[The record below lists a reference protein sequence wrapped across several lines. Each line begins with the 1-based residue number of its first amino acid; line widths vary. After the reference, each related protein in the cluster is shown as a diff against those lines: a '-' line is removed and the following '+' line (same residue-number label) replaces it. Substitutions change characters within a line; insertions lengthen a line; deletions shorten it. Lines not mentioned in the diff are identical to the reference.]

1 MATDQVEAPPRE
13 RLGADFWKFW
23 AGQSIS
29 NLGSSFTFFALPLL
43 VYELTGSAINLA
55 LTTASEFVPYLLFGL
70 IIGAWTDRLDRKKLM
85 IGADILR
92 ALFISTIPLLSL
104 AGALRV
110 EWIYAVGFINSTLTI
125 FFDSS
130 QWAAIPNIVGK
141 DELVTANGRI
151 QASLSGA
158 QIAGP
163 IVAGALV
170 AVLAIEDVMYFDA
183 LTFVLSA
190 LSLWLIR
197 CRFNPEEGHEK
208 EPTTVR
214 QEVREG
220 LTYVLRHPVLRNISL
235 MMAIY
240 NLIGTTVFTQ
250 LVLFADVRLG
260 ASESQT
266 ALLFSSSAAGMMVL
280 GLLAGRIRKRWSFS
294 KVALTALVIDGLM
307 ILVFSQMRQFW
318 IALPIYGVGAG
329 FGILFNIQTISLRQ
343 AIVPNNMM
351 GRIMSIAGVLAW
363 SAIPVGA
370 YLGGV
375 IIEATNDVALVYAG
389 IGAITMTIPII
400 FSFGPLGHAEDY
412 LPKDEPQQ
420 KDPTAVEDVVVG

>member
-1 MATDQVEAPPRE
+1 MATEQVQAPRSE

-23 AGQSIS
+23 AGQTIS

-70 IIGAWTDRLDRKKLM
+70 IIGAWTDRLDRKRLM
-85 IGADILR
+85 IGVDILR
-92 ALFISTIPLLSL
+92 ALVISTIPLLSL
-104 AGALRV
+104 TGALTV
-110 EWIYAVGFINSTLTI
+110 EWIYAVGFISSTLTI

-183 LTFVLSA
+183 LTFLLSA
-190 LSLWLIR
+190 LSLGLIR
-197 CRFNPEEGHEK
+197 CRFNPEEGEK
-208 EPTTVR
+208 KELTTIR
-214 QEVREG
+214 KEVKEG
-220 LTYVLRHPVLRNISL
+220 LTYVLKHPVLRNISV

-260 ASESQT
+260 ADQSQT
-266 ALLFSSSAAGMMVL
+266 ALLFSSGAAGMMVL
-280 GLLAGRIRKRWSFS
+280 GLLAGKIRKRWSFS

-307 ILVFSQMRQFW
+307 ILVFSQMREFW
-318 IALPIYGVGAG
+318 IALPIYGIGAG

-351 GRIMSIAGVLAW
+351 GRIMSIAGCSHGPPSR
-363 SAIPVGA
+363 SAHIS
-370 YLGGV
+370 
-375 IIEATNDVALVYAG
+375 VA
-389 IGAITMTIPII
+389 
-400 FSFGPLGHAEDY
+400 
-412 LPKDEPQQ
+412 
-420 KDPTAVEDVVVG
+420 

>member
-1 MATDQVEAPPRE
+1 MATEQVQAARSE
-13 RLGADFWKFW
+13 RLGTDFWKFW
-23 AGQSIS
+23 AGQTIS

-43 VYELTGSAINLA
+43 VYQLTGSAINLA

-85 IGADILR
+85 IAVDILR
-92 ALFISTIPLLSL
+92 ALFITTIPFLSL

-110 EWIYAVGFINSTLTI
+110 EWIYAVAFINSTLTI

-183 LTFVLSA
+183 LTFVVSA
-190 LSLWLIR
+190 LSLWSIR
-197 CRFNPEEGHEK
+197 CRFNPETGQEK
-208 EPTTVR
+208 EATTIR
-214 QEVREG
+214 KEVTEG
-220 LTYVLRHPVLRNISL
+220 LTYVLKHPVLRNISL

-240 NLIGTTVFTQ
+240 NLIATTVFTQ

-260 ASESQT
+260 ADASQT
-266 ALLFSSSAAGMMVL
+266 ALLFSSGAAGMMVL
-280 GLLAGRIRKRWSFS
+280 GLFAGRIRKRWPFS

-307 ILVFSQMRQFW
+307 ILVFSQLREFW
-318 IALPIYGVGAG
+318 IALPIYGIGAG

-370 YLGGV
+370 YLGGL
-375 IIEATNDVALVYAG
+375 IIEATHDVALVYAG
-389 IGAITMTIPII
+389 IGAITMII

-412 LPKDEPQQ
+412 LPTETESEDRSPQPQ
-420 KDPTAVEDVVVG
+420 GLSPIEA